1 MMKSF
6 QVYILAAEN
15 AFYEGPCESLIVP
28 VPGGSYGILA
38 GHSNMIGAIV
48 PGVLS
53 YRIPGHDVSTAAVS
67 QGMVKVEGD
76 EVLVLVDTAEH
87 PEDIDINRAQRAAA
101 EAKEE
106 ILRKQGIREYRSAQ
120 ANLAR
125 ALSRL
130 KAAGQNGEGKR

>member
-1 MMKSF
+1 MKSF

-15 AFYEGPCESLIVP
+15 AFYEGPCESLSVP
-28 VPGGSYGILA
+28 VADGSYGILA

-48 PGVLS
+48 PGVLT
-53 YRIPGHDVSTAAVS
+53 YRIPGHDTSLAAVS
-67 QGMVKVEGD
+67 QGMVKVEGE

-106 ILRKQGIREYRSAQ
+106 LLRRQGMREYRSAQ

-130 KAAGQNGEGKR
+130 KTASLNNDTDR